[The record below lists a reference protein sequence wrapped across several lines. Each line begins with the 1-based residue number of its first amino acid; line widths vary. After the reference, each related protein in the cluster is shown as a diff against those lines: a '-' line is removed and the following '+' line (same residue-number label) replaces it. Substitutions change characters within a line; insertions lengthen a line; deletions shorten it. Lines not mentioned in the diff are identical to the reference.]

1 MKCWNCLRNAEC
13 QHFNAQG
20 SRGIIVAG
28 QAGAVKVYVAAMDGA
43 AQEKRKTGWNSGTIK
58 IDGFSKFDPSL
69 NANAVF
75 RRFFFFFESHRVYDE
90 TQGTGAGFSCL
101 YGYLYY
107 LSEMTKFS
115 KKNFFQR
122 TKVLWRN
129 FFVHLL

>member
-1 MKCWNCLRNAEC
+1 MSA
-13 QHFNAQG
+13 FNAQG
-20 SRGIIVAG
+20 SRGIIVAE

-58 IDGFSKFDPSL
+58 IDGFSKFDSPPPWML
-69 NANAVF
+69 MQFFAG
-75 RRFFFFFESHRVYDE
+75 FFFFESHRVYDE

-115 KKNFFQR
+115 KKKTFFQR
-122 TKVLWRN
+122 TKILWRKN
-129 FFVHLL
+129 LCIFYNNLF